1 MRPCAFICRVPRDCI
16 SPCALVVTLRWL
28 EEMLW
33 VGIDLSL
40 WVVILNFVWTWVL
53 PLGMRYLD
61 VALWAKEKR
70 E

>member
-1 MRPCAFICRVPRDCI
+1 
-16 SPCALVVTLRWL
+16 
-28 EEMLW
+28 MLW

-40 WVVILNFVWTWVL
+40 RVVILNFVWTWVL